1 MTEPRGEV
9 FDLGYQHYKGP
20 REGRMRARKAL
31 WMNGVR
37 TALGLGRGSRAKILP
52 VLFFVVAM
60 IPALIM
66 ALGASESGPGGDV
79 PGHSDYYWMVS
90 IILFLFAAIIAP
102 ELLCPDRRNGV
113 INLYLV
119 RPLTPTDYV
128 VGRWLALFSITL
140 AIVYLGQ
147 VVLLVGLTL
156 GAAEPLD
163 YLRDHWLDIPRFLG
177 AGLVVALFFTTLPMA
192 VSAFTTRR
200 AYATAFVI
208 GLFLISF
215 AVAGALTE
223 YTMPTANASNNG
235 PVCNGS
241 DVKLIGGPDGM
252 TSYAWSG
259 PSGFTSA
266 TQNATVSPAVA
277 GTYTLNATD
286 SDGCW
291 GTDTTIVSLCDQD
304 ITESPEPGGG
314 AVVQCE
320 PVAGDAAKWF
330 TLINIGA
337 VPIYVNDLIFA
348 EENES
353 EDVDE
358 LVKLVRE
365 LPAGVPIGW
374 YLLLTVGSGFALWWR
389 YRRIGT

>member
-52 VLFFVVAM
+52 VLLFVAAM
-60 IPALIM
+60 IPALV
-66 ALGASESGPGGDV
+66 LTLVASQSGPGGDV
-79 PGHSDYYWMVS
+79 TGHSGYYQIVS

-102 ELLCPDRRNGV
+102 ELLCPDRRDGV

-128 VGRWLALFSITL
+128 VGRWLAFFSITL

-156 GAAEPLD
+156 AAAEPLD

-177 AGLVVALFFTTLPMA
+177 AGLVVALFITTLPMA

-200 AYATAFVI
+200 AYAAAFVI
-208 GLFLISF
+208 GLLLISF
-215 AVAGALTE
+215 VVAGALTE
-223 YTMPTANASNNG
+223 
-235 PVCNGS
+235 
-241 DVKLIGGPDGM
+241 
-252 TSYAWSG
+252 
-259 PSGFTSA
+259 
-266 TQNATVSPAVA
+266 
-277 GTYTLNATD
+277 
-286 SDGCW
+286 
-291 GTDTTIVSLCDQD
+291 CDQD

-314 AVVQCE
+314 AAVQCE
-320 PVAGDAAKWF
+320 PLAGDAAKWCA
-330 TLINIGA
+330 LIAIGS

-358 LVKLVRE
+358 LAKLVRE
-365 LPAGVPIGW
+365 LPTGVLIGW
-374 YLLLTVGSGFALWWR
+374 YLLLTVGPGFALWWR